1 MRRILLLVAAA
12 VALFTVSGCIDYE
25 EVLTLNTDGSGIVEI
40 HLVMDKT
47 FMNEMQ
53 AMAEQFG
60 GEPEGSS
67 PADEICSEEEMRAA
81 LEKMGSGLE
90 IISYKESETE
100 ETLTY
105 DISFKFTDYEDF
117 QDLEE
122 VCADENSRG
131 ESSNHQ

>member
-25 EVLTLNTDGSGIVEI
+25 EVLTLNTDGSGTVEI

-67 PADEICSEEEMRAA
+67 PAEEICSEEEMRAA

-90 IISYKESETE
+90 IISYRESETE

-105 DISFKFTDYEDF
+105 KNRKLKELIGDIKLNERIYRNVVSEK
-117 QDLEE
+117 LM
-122 VCADENSRG
+122 A
-131 ESSNHQ
+131 